1 MEGIVTENQQTRRRG
16 GAKPMEGATPAQ
28 ERMLNAIREFID
40 AHSFSPTVQE
50 LGAILGMRAPSV
62 HEQIAALI
70 EKGLV
75 RRIPRKARS
84 LEIVQ
89 DTLRIMELISVP
101 IIGTVT
107 AGLPILAIENRI
119 GEVLVEPHVA
129 RGNCFAL
136 VVKGDSMIDARIND
150 GDLVIVRRQP
160 IAENG
165 DIVVA
170 MIDDEATVKRL
181 YVSENHIELRPA
193 NTAYQPIVVGPED
206 ELRILG
212 KVLAVRGKTTPTA

>member
-1 MEGIVTENQQTRRRG
+1 D
-16 GAKPMEGATPAQ
+16 GATPAQ
-28 ERMLNAIREFID
+28 ERMLDAIRAFIIE
-40 AHSFSPTVQE
+40 HGMSPTVQE
-50 LGAILGMRAPSV
+50 LGTILGIRAPSV

-70 EKGLV
+70 EKGMV

-89 DTLRIMELISVP
+89 DALRIMELISVP
-101 IIGTVT
+101 IIGTAT
-107 AGLPILAIENRI
+107 AGLPILAVENRI

-129 RGNCFAL
+129 RGSCFAL
-136 VVKGDSMIDARIND
+136 VVKGDSMIDARIHD

-170 MIDDEATVKRL
+170 LVGDEATVKRL
-181 YVSENHIELRPA
+181 YVAESRIELRA
-193 NTAYQPIVVGPED
+193 ENASYKPIVVGPED

-212 KVLAVRGKTTPTA
+212 KVLAVRGRTTPTT